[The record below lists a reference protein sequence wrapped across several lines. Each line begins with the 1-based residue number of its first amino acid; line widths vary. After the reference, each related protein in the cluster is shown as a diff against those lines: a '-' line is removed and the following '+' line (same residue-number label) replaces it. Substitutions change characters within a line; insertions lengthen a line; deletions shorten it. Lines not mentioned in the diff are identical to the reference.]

1 MNCQHCG
8 SPLPTKRRRDRI
20 YCRRSC
26 SALASY
32 YRRKNGQP
40 LPPRWQHPAL
50 TASDP
55 LVRSAA
61 LHAQQ
66 LGQTHGWSPSTTN
79 CVLDGL
85 ITVLDGRTAAERV
98 PLSEVRTRPH
108 RWVSRPRLAEVL
120 ADLEL
125 LEDDS
130 IMAVRSWI
138 DRVTSDLAPRFA
150 DPTRRWLLVLLDGD
164 ARARPRSPS
173 TIYVYVGSAR
183 PFLKDWATRYDHLRE
198 VTRSDIVAGLGPLRG
213 SVRANATK
221 ALRSLF
227 RLAKKRGLIF
237 TNPTIGLKA
246 RPVDF
251 VLLPMSDMEID
262 AVEQL
267 AAAPAERVII
277 ALAAENAARTG
288 TIRHLTLDEVDLANR
303 RIILDGRRQR
313 LGDLSYRALRLWL
326 DHRRVTWPHTSNPHV
341 LVSEK
346 TVHGA
351 SPVSQRFVVL
361 RMSRAGCSVDR
372 IRKDRILHE
381 ALTAGP
387 DPLHL
392 SLVFGVSHNTAARY
406 ATVAEHLLS
415 DELEQSPEQ

>member
-1 MNCQHCG
+1 MSDG
-8 SPLPTKRRRDRI
+8 SKGPLPT
-20 YCRRSC
+20 
-26 SALASY
+26 
-32 YRRKNGQP
+32 
-40 LPPRWQHPAL
+40 
-50 TASDP
+50 
-55 LVRSAA
+55 
-61 LHAQQ
+61 
-66 LGQTHGWSPSTTN
+66 
-79 CVLDGL
+79 
-85 ITVLDGRTAAERV
+85 
-98 PLSEVRTRPH
+98 
-108 RWVSRPRLAEVL
+108 
-120 ADLEL
+120 
-125 LEDDS
+125 
-130 IMAVRSWI
+130 
-138 DRVTSDLAPRFA
+138 
-150 DPTRRWLLVLLDGD
+150 
-164 ARARPRSPS
+164 
-173 TIYVYVGSAR
+173 
-183 PFLKDWATRYDHLRE
+183 
-198 VTRSDIVAGLGPLRG
+198 GLGPLRG

-246 RPVDF
+246 RPVDL
-251 VLLPMSDMEID
+251 VPLPMSDMEID

-341 LVSEK
+341 LVGEK
-346 TVHGA
+346 TVHDA
-351 SPVSQRFVVL
+351 SSVSQRFVVL

-392 SLVFGVSHNTAARY
+392 SLVFGVFHNTAARY

>member
-1 MNCQHCG
+1 MIVDTGALLAYFDAGEPDHDAVSRVIDEAEELLVV
-8 SPLPTKRRRDRI
+8 SPYVIAELD
-20 YCRRSC
+20 Y
-26 SALASY
+26 
-32 YRRKNGQP
+32 
-40 LPPRWQHPAL
+40 
-50 TASDP
+50 
-55 LVRSAA
+55 LVATRVGVDAELAA
-61 LHAQQ
+61 LRELSSGAWE
-66 LGQTHGWSPSTTN
+66 LATF
-79 CVLDGL
+79 V
-85 ITVLDGRTAAERV
+85 AADLERATSIIKKYRDQHIGV
-98 PLSEVRTRPH
+98 ADASNV
-108 RWVSRPRLAEVL
+108 VL
-120 ADLEL
+120 ADRYHTQTIVTL
-125 LEDDS
+125 
-130 IMAVRSWI
+130 
-138 DRVTSDLAPRFA
+138 DRRHFTVLRPIRGGRFA
-150 DPTRRWLLVLLDGD
+150 VV
-164 ARARPRSPS
+164 PS

-221 ALRSLF
+221 ALRSLL

>member
-1 MNCQHCG
+1 VIVDTGALLAYFDAGEPDHDAVSRVIDEAEELLVV
-8 SPLPTKRRRDRI
+8 SPYVIAELD
-20 YCRRSC
+20 Y
-26 SALASY
+26 
-32 YRRKNGQP
+32 
-40 LPPRWQHPAL
+40 
-50 TASDP
+50 
-55 LVRSAA
+55 LVATRVGVDAELAA
-61 LHAQQ
+61 LRELSSGAWE
-66 LGQTHGWSPSTTN
+66 LATF
-79 CVLDGL
+79 V
-85 ITVLDGRTAAERV
+85 AADLERATSIIKKYRDQHIGV
-98 PLSEVRTRPH
+98 ADASNV
-108 RWVSRPRLAEVL
+108 VL
-120 ADLEL
+120 ADRYHTQTIVTL
-125 LEDDS
+125 
-130 IMAVRSWI
+130 
-138 DRVTSDLAPRFA
+138 DRRHFTVLRPIRGGRFA
-150 DPTRRWLLVLLDGD
+150 VV
-164 ARARPRSPS
+164 PS

>member
-1 MNCQHCG
+1 M
-8 SPLPTKRRRDRI
+8 
-20 YCRRSC
+20 
-26 SALASY
+26 
-32 YRRKNGQP
+32 
-40 LPPRWQHPAL
+40 
-50 TASDP
+50 
-55 LVRSAA
+55 SAA
-61 LHAQQ
+61 LARSSKT
-66 LGQTHGWSPSTTN
+66 GPPATTT
-79 CVLDGL
+79 C
-85 ITVLDGRTAAERV
+85 E
-98 PLSEVRTRPH
+98 
-108 RWVSRPRLAEVL
+108 
-120 ADLEL
+120 
-125 LEDDS
+125 
-130 IMAVRSWI
+130 
-138 DRVTSDLAPRFA
+138 
-150 DPTRRWLLVLLDGD
+150 
-164 ARARPRSPS
+164 
-173 TIYVYVGSAR
+173 
-183 PFLKDWATRYDHLRE
+183 E